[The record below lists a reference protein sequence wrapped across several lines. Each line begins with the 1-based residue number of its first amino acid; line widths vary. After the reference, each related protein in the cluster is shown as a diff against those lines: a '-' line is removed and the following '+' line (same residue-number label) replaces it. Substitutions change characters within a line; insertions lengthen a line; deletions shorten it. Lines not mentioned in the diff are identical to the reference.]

1 MSLLAA
7 SSSAGGYASL
17 SRTHGARRA
26 RPCRCTRDAW
36 ALPVPSSALY
46 AGTPPSPA
54 SAQLLYLLS
63 HEPHLFAAAAE
74 EHRAGLAAAAQSA
87 SGSETQQDLS
97 SRISLLRA
105 SEARNA
111 DVEALL
117 SLQVGSVLG
126 ARHATLHAAVPQLAD
141 APLPGR
147 ITVDTLHLLL
157 PDEPMALH
165 EMCAHADAIMPAG
178 TSETA
183 VCRLDALSGGRL
195 LAGSIQFGYF
205 LSAVFSATAPL
216 AEPELRR
223 MARNMRTAQAW
234 GAARAR
240 TATLWGITADA
251 AHALDDFSTSVT
263 LAPSA
268 AASEFYSGPTEGSI
282 SVSNTDASTLPPV
295 SALQPLRPSALRD
308 LVAEAALWGWHLRR
322 VEAEMEADPRCKGL
336 LTLKQ

>member
-1 MSLLAA
+1 MTDVAPGRVFKRRRLRQLIANAWRPASKALSVHPRRVGAA
-7 SSSAGGYASL
+7 SAILCALRRHSAVAGLGSA
-17 SRTHGARRA
+17 
-26 RPCRCTRDAW
+26 
-36 ALPVPSSALY
+36 AL
-46 AGTPPSPA
+46 
-54 SAQLLYLLS
+54 
-63 HEPHLFAAAAE
+63 
-74 EHRAGLAAAAQSA
+74 AGLAAAAQSA

-223 MARNMRTAQAW
+223 MARNRRTAQAW

-282 SVSNTDASTLPPV
+282 SVSNTDASTLPPM